1 LIPGTLYHYHL
12 FFLDLVKSKRDIK
25 DFSKEEKDLFDRFN
39 KKFG

>member
-1 LIPGTLYHYHL
+1 L
-12 FFLDLVKSKRDIK
+12 FFLDIVKSKRDIK